1 MFTTYDIEKIKALS
15 VEDVACRLGLP
26 VSRHK
31 ALCPFHNDRHPSLTF
46 DLRRNRYRCFVCNA
60 SGNPVDLVMKS
71 QGWNFREACQW
82 MAKEFGVVTSDDFSF
97 FTLRQPT
104 HAALPSS
111 QAAAP
116 PPPVDTRHLE
126 TLMSH
131 PHISQEARRFL
142 YDERGIAPRVVELT
156 GLSSISQPTPM
167 SGNPN
172 EPWFN
177 SPSLLIPYRNI
188 DGKLLSVQARYL
200 GTGKQ
205 PRFQFPRGS
214 TPSIFGMQLLPTIG
228 YGDELWI
235 TEGVTDCL
243 AMMSSGKQAIA
254 IPSATLL
261 KSKDASLLST
271 WVDALHLQLHMYPDN
286 DAPGVKLFLE
296 LQKHFPTLQH
306 HLLPSRFKDYGDFWI
321 EMKNG
326 SPCP

>member
-15 VEDVACRLGLP
+15 VEDVACRLGLS

-46 DLRRNRYRCFVCNA
+46 DQRRNRYRCFVCNA

-142 YDERGIAPRVVELT
+142 YDERGIACRHDTSERA
-156 GLSSISQPTPM
+156 SSLASSFREAAHP
-167 SGNPN
+167 
-172 EPWFN
+172 
-177 SPSLLIPYRNI
+177 PS
-188 DGKLLSVQARYL
+188 SA
-200 GTGKQ
+200 
-205 PRFQFPRGS
+205 
-214 TPSIFGMQLLPTIG
+214 
-228 YGDELWI
+228 
-235 TEGVTDCL
+235 C
-243 AMMSSGKQAIA
+243 SS
-254 IPSATLL
+254 
-261 KSKDASLLST
+261 
-271 WVDALHLQLHMYPDN
+271 
-286 DAPGVKLFLE
+286 
-296 LQKHFPTLQH
+296 
-306 HLLPSRFKDYGDFWI
+306 
-321 EMKNG
+321 
-326 SPCP
+326 CPP